1 MGTRRAGKARS
12 AENAADRRRA
22 GAQSVTAPGRG
33 EGARRQELAHRAGIW
48 VQCLE
53 VGPAP
58 ADGCGQ
64 AEHTEETDMTSSATA
79 IPRVA
84 AGEEDPLFEC
94 WRQDGDRDAR
104 ETLVR
109 RFMPLA
115 RSLARRYDRSSEP
128 FDDLLQVASMGLL
141 KAL

>member
-1 MGTRRAGKARS
+1 MGTRRAAKPRL

-22 GAQSVTAPGRG
+22 GAQSVAAPGRG
-33 EGARRQELAHRAGIW
+33 EGARRQELARRAGIW

-53 VGPAP
+53 VGAP
-58 ADGCGQ
+58 TDGCGQ
-64 AEHTEETDMTSSATA
+64 AEHTEGTDMTSSATA

-84 AGEEDPLFEC
+84 AGEEDQLFERG
-94 WRQDGDRDAR
+94 RQEGDRDAR

-128 FDDLLQVASMGLL
+128 FDD
-141 KAL
+141 